1 MVGPTVLSGPR
12 RSLRLSQRKSTVM
25 QVATFLHFGYCK
37 LCGPRP
43 AEDSQPYLPYRC
55 AINVNLGH
63 HHVIFPSST
72 ASL

>member
-1 MVGPTVLSGPR
+1 
-12 RSLRLSQRKSTVM
+12 M